1 MERGRWHSSKYRGHM
16 EGGILM
22 ADKIKV
28 NDTTVAEVGMKEV
41 RRVFGKTQLLARKEQ
56 LDAELAE
63 VNEFLKLLE

>member
-1 MERGRWHSSKYRGHM
+1 M

>member
-1 MERGRWHSSKYRGHM
+1 M

-41 RRVFGKTQLLARKEQ
+41 RRVFGKTQLVARKET